1 MLTPHSLPNV
11 GSTTSNE
18 PTPMSSMSHML
29 WRNGNVFVAISATS
43 FKRRCRTIAASMGP
57 KKAVKATMASS
68 ADECKDL
75 YELNCLVQSFLY
87 FET

>member
-43 FKRRCRTIAASMGP
+43 FKRRCRTIASMGP
-57 KKAVKATMASS
+57 KKAPKATMASP
-68 ADECKDL
+68 AEDEGKD
-75 YELNCLVQSFLY
+75 
-87 FET
+87 